1 MQHKPSIQPPQGMP
15 LCSQDYLHSRI
26 AAYEN
31 GDLVNKGD
39 DHKLLVD
46 LLRYHPNAAA
56 KIGSACMHGPNV
68 D

>member
-1 MQHKPSIQPPQGMP
+1 MP